1 MRGYAKLFVSR
12 SFGSALTVQLLNKN
26 CILDTLFFCVPCM
39 DGISGLKKKEDE
51 ILVNDVD
58 NLYVVC

>member
-1 MRGYAKLFVSR
+1 
-12 SFGSALTVQLLNKN
+12 
-26 CILDTLFFCVPCM
+26 M

-58 NLYVVC
+58 NLYVHSMLTCEAKRLLELLQLSLPFL